1 MCNVRSLIRFT
12 ALAVVWFLWSGHTE
26 PLILAFGVFSVGLVT
41 ALWARMDRLDGGEP
55 PYALGLRP
63 VAYLPYL
70 LWEIVLSNLH
80 VAKAILSP
88 SLPVQPQLVRV
99 NVTQKT
105 VLGQVVHANSI
116 TLTPGT
122 ITLDVRDGSFLVHAL
137 TDHTAA
143 GVLSGEMDARV
154 TALEGTA

>member
-1 MCNVRSLIRFT
+1 MRSLIRFA

-26 PLILAFGVFSVGLVT
+26 PLIVGFGALSVGLVT

-63 VAYLPYL
+63 LTYLPYL

-80 VAKAILSP
+80 VAKTILSP

-143 GVLSGEMDARV
+143 GVLSGDMDARV
-154 TALEGTA
+154 TALEGAS